1 MIPVSTTISKNGY
14 ATPMRNQVFGD
25 FTEQQ
30 GIGDPL
36 NGLMSDPR
44 PEKMSGGLSGLE
56 LIGDVYDIANQN
68 APCIRNDELGAM
80 IRTRT
85 KGLDNVLSTDGMA
98 VQPNPASRLKHFGLS
113 HMKCDIANSG
123 LDNRLRKPNMYNPML
138 PLPFKKAVN

>member
-25 FTEQQ
+25 FTEQKC
-30 GIGDPL
+30 IGDPL
-36 NGLMSDPR
+36 NGLMHDPR
-44 PEKMSGGLSGLE
+44 VDKMAGGLSGLE

-80 IRTRT
+80 VRTRT
-85 KGLDNVLSTDGMA
+85 KNLDNVLSTDSMV
-98 VQPNPASRLKHFGLS
+98 VQPNPASRLKHVGLS
-113 HMKCDIANSG
+113 HKTCDIANSG
-123 LDNRLRKPNMYNPML
+123 LDNRLRKPNLYNPLL